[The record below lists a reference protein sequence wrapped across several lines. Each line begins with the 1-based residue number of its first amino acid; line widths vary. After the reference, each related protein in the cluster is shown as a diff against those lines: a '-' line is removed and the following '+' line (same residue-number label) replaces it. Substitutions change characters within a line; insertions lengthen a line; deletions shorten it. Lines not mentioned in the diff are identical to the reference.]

1 MENIIDSTITI
12 SSAEINQFNSDLSEQ
27 TTNKI
32 YTKTEKKMIVS
43 RIEQISNKKIYLKL
57 FKIISDDKNNY
68 TLNTNGIFLNLN
80 NVHDITLLK
89 IEKLLD
95 LYDNLK
101 KNKIIDSKWNN
112 HLQNQY
118 NTDTSNNTSDEKLSN
133 HEKLF
138 LKRQQNINEK
148 DMVYWGG
155 NKGDLAIG
163 NSESEQ
169 KIEN

>member
-1 MENIIDSTITI
+1 MEKIIDSTMTI
-12 SSAEINQFNSDLSEQ
+12 SSAEINQFNIDLSEQ
-27 TTNKI
+27 NTNKI

-118 NTDTSNNTSDEKLSN
+118 NTDVNNNTSDEKLSN

-148 DMVYWGG
+148 DMMYWGG
-155 NKGDLAIG
+155 SKGESVTTG
-163 NSESEQ
+163 NSESE
-169 KIEN
+169 KNN